1 MEAGLLGFVLDVY
14 LSGPLVVEQHLP
26 EYEFQVILVHVVAR
40 TCNLVVAEVCQI
52 ERRAVAVATLRNG
65 VDVSAALQ
73 LAYILLCTQD
83 RCHTEP
89 VMRQVVAPQYIR
101 PLVAYC
107 VQFAL
112 GGWYEIWHGV
122 CQFVHNVV
130 VTCLYLHQLLA
141 HLRCVRAVL
150 RRALQ
155 TYTARH
161 GVLLLL
167 QVVELLFVI
176 ESTSGIGNHVVFHY
190 LLLMLFSS
198 VTAFAA
204 TAIRSYYQ
212 HDYCYQIVYIFH
224 LSRCLAFFGFSLF
237 IYWIL
242 TIDCIAIVR

>member
-14 LSGPLVVEQHLP
+14 FPCPLVVEQHLP
-26 EYEFQVILVHVVAR
+26 EYEFQVIFVHIVACTR
-40 TCNLVVAEVCQI
+40 NLVVAEVCQI
-52 ERRAVAVATLRNG
+52 ERRAVAVATLRYG
-65 VDVSAALQ
+65 VDISAALQ
-73 LAYILLCTQD
+73 LAYILLCAQN
-83 RCHTEP
+83 RCHTKP

-101 PLVAYC
+101 PFVAYC

-112 GGWYEIWHGV
+112 GGRYEIRHRV
-122 CQFVHNVV
+122 CQFVHYVV

-161 GVLLLL
+161 GVLPLL

-198 VTAFAA
+198 VTALAA
-204 TAIRSYYQ
+204 AAARGYYK

>member
-26 EYEFQVILVHVVAR
+26 EYEFQVILMHVVAR

-52 ERRAVAVATLRNG
+52 ERCAVAVAALRNG

-83 RCHTEP
+83 RCHTKP

-101 PLVAYC
+101 PFVAYC

-112 GGWYEIWHGV
+112 GRRYEIWHGV
-122 CQFVHNVV
+122 RQFVHYVV

-150 RRALQ
+150 GRALQ

-161 GVLLLL
+161 SVLLLL
-167 QVVELLFVI
+167 QVVKLLFVI
-176 ESTSGIGNHVVFHY
+176 ESASGIGNHVVFHY

-198 VTAFAA
+198 VTALAA
-204 TAIRSYYQ
+204 TAARGHYK

-224 LSRCLAFFGFSLF
+224 LSQCFAFFGFSLF

-242 TIDCIAIVR
+242 TIDWIAIVR

>member
-40 TCNLVVAEVCQI
+40 TCDLVVAEVCQI
-52 ERRAVAVATLRNG
+52 ERCAIAVATLRNG

-73 LAYILLCTQD
+73 LAYILLCAQN
-83 RCHTEP
+83 RCHTKP

-101 PLVAYC
+101 PFVAYC
-107 VQFAL
+107 VQFSL
-112 GGWYEIWHGV
+112 GGWYEIWHGM
-122 CQFVHNVV
+122 CQFVHYVV

-161 GVLLLL
+161 SVLLLL

-176 ESTSGIGNHVVFHY
+176 ESTSGIGNHVVLRY
-190 LLLMLFSS
+190 LLLLLPVSIP
-198 VTAFAA
+198 ALAA
-204 TAIRSYYQ
+204 AAIRSYYQ

-224 LSRCLAFFGFSLF
+224 LSRCFAFFGFSLF

-242 TIDCIAIVR
+242 TIDFVAIVR

>member
-1 MEAGLLGFVLDVY
+1 MEAGLLGFVLDVN
-14 LSGPLVVEQHLP
+14 LPCPLVVEQHLP
-26 EYEFQVILVHVVAR
+26 EYEFQIILMHVVACTR
-40 TCNLVVAEVCQI
+40 NLVVAEICQI

-65 VDVSAALQ
+65 VDISAALQ
-73 LAYILLCTQD
+73 LSYILLCAQN
-83 RCHTEP
+83 RCHTKP

-101 PLVAYC
+101 PFVAYC

-122 CQFVHNVV
+122 CQFVHYVV

-150 RRALQ
+150 GRALQ

-161 GVLLLL
+161 SVLLLL
-167 QVVELLFVI
+167 QVVELLLVI

-198 VTAFAA
+198 VTALAA
-204 TAIRSYYQ
+204 TAARGHYKHNNY
-212 HDYCYQIVYIFH
+212 DQIVYIFH
-224 LSRCLAFFGFSLF
+224 LSRCLAFFGFSML
-237 IYWIL
+237 IYWVL
-242 TIDCIAIVR
+242 TIDYIAIVR

>member
-26 EYEFQVILVHVVAR
+26 EYEFQIILMHVVAR
-40 TCNLVVAEVCQI
+40 TRNLVVAEVCQI

-83 RCHTEP
+83 RCHTKP

-101 PLVAYC
+101 PFVAYC

-122 CQFVHNVV
+122 CQFVHYVV

-141 HLRCVRAVL
+141 HLRSVRAVL

-161 GVLLLL
+161 SVLLLL
-167 QVVELLFVI
+167 QVIELLFVI

-224 LSRCLAFFGFSLF
+224 LSWCFAFFGFSML
-237 IYWIL
+237 IYRVL
-242 TIDCIAIVR
+242 TISYFAIVR

>member
-1 MEAGLLGFVLDVY
+1 MEAGLLGFVLDVN
-14 LSGPLVVEQHLP
+14 LRCPLVVEQHLS
-26 EYEFQVILVHVVAR
+26 EYEFQIILMHIVAR
-40 TCNLVVAEVCQI
+40 TRNLVVAEVCQI

-73 LAYILLCTQD
+73 LAYILLCAQN
-83 RCHTEP
+83 RCHTKP

-101 PLVAYC
+101 PFVAYC

-112 GGWYEIWHGV
+112 GGWYEIWHGM

-141 HLRCVRAVL
+141 HLRSVRAVL

-161 GVLLLL
+161 SVLLLL

-176 ESTSGIGNHVVFHY
+176 ESTSGIGNHVVFLN

-204 TAIRSYYQ
+204 AAIRSYYQ
-212 HDYCYQIVYIFH
+212 HNYCYQSVYIFH
-224 LSRCLAFFGFSLF
+224 LSWCFAFFGFSML
-237 IYWIL
+237 IYRVL
-242 TIDCIAIVR
+242 TISYFAIVR